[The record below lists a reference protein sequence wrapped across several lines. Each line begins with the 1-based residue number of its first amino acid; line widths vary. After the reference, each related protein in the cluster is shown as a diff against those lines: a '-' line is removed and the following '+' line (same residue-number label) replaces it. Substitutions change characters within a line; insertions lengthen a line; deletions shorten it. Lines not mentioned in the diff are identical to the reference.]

1 MERMERAQMKQFK
14 GVNKMIIDHEYS
26 YNDSYSSKTALC
38 VDKYFNTNLSVRK
51 DVQTTINDAYFI
63 KAKQLK
69 EADPTLSMK
78 ALTIEIATAELF
90 SKYGNTKTDT
100 KKNISMRSIRE
111 YVRRCMEL
119 YND

>member
-1 MERMERAQMKQFK
+1 
-14 GVNKMIIDHEYS
+14 MIVDHEYS
-26 YNDSYSSKTALC
+26 YNDRYSSNTALC

-51 DVQTTINDAYFI
+51 DVQTTINDAYFY